1 MRIVLAVVFLVFLA
15 GCASETV
22 SGDRFPEIDRW
33 WR

>member
-1 MRIVLAVVFLVFLA
+1 MRMLAAMVLLAFLA

-22 SGDRFPEIDRW
+22 SGDRFPEIERW